1 VSRPEAVDLIAL
13 RARLAHISTIGEGL
27 EGSLYLQ
34 TLACCYLA
42 SDNDTAEET
51 LALENIYQEQAGVE
65 EVDANGL
72 LMALLLVR
80 VAS

>member
-1 VSRPEAVDLIAL
+1 MSRPEAVDLSAL
-13 RARLAHISTIGEGL
+13 RARLAHISTTGQGL

-72 LMALLLVR
+72 LLALLLVP
-80 VAS
+80 APS